1 MNHDEIV
8 DEIFALYKSLNF
20 APPDGKFTILAS
32 FYLLN
37 NATGALKIISIGTG
51 TKCLPTAR
59 LPASGEALHDSH
71 AEVLARR
78 GALRWFMEEIKR
90 VSVSQLA
97 SDWICPCGHKF
108 TLVEGAELHMY
119 ISTVPCGDAST
130 RFLATFQDA
139 AMASLKDSSVY
150 PALSPSQASRGRDN
164 YALFG
169 VLRTKPGRAD
179 SPPTQSMSCSD
190 KIASWSVLGIQ
201 GALGSRFIKPIYVA
215 SITIGE
221 VSEVLRD
228 TVLKDCRRALYGRLE
243 GIDGLPEGFSYH
255 SPEIRF
261 TDRVFIHS
269 RDSLPIAS
277 GSCHDSLCS
286 LADANCV
293 PEVLINGYRRGVSPK
308 HRLRDK
314 SLPVLSQLSLFK
326 LYNELS
332 CAISMQ
338 TYHAAKQCQT
348 EYQEA
353 KQRLVGP
360 GGPFCGWVK
369 TNSNVQNF
377 MG

>member
-20 APPDGKFTILAS
+20 SPPDGKYTILAS

-37 NATGALKIISIGTG
+37 NVTGGLKIISIGTG

-78 GALRWFMEEIKR
+78 GALRWLMEETKR
-90 VSVSQLA
+90 VTVSQLA

-108 TLVEGAELHMY
+108 TLVKGAELHMY

-139 AMASLKDSSVY
+139 AMATLKDSAVY
-150 PALSPSQASRGRDN
+150 PALSPTQASRGRDN

-201 GALGSRFIKPIYVA
+201 GALGSRFIGP
-215 SITIGE
+215 

-228 TVLKDCRRALYGRLE
+228 MVLEDCRRALCGRLQ
-243 GIDGLPEGFSYH
+243 GIQGTAFSVSRIVFSFILG
-255 SPEIRF
+255 SPCQWLQDPVMIIL
-261 TDRVFIHS
+261 TTGT
-269 RDSLPIAS
+269 A
-277 GSCHDSLCS
+277 LCWF
-286 LADANCV
+286 ADAKCV

-326 LYNELS
+326 LFNELS
-332 CAISMQ
+332 HTNSLQ
-338 TYHAAKQCQT
+338 TYHAAKQGQT

-353 KQRLVGP
+353 KQRLIGP
-360 GGPFCGWVK
+360 GGAFCGWAK
-369 TNSNVQNF
+369 TDANVQLF
-377 MG
+377 IG